1 MTKAKLKIAGC
12 FRTRKGADDYLGIM
26 SYVYTA
32 RKQGHK
38 TRHAGL
44 QIPKAGEE
52 RVFRTGKKNTFCLDR
67 PAGISYPFR
76 CI

>member
-32 RKQGHK
+32 RKQGHN
-38 TRHAGL
+38 AYEAIL
-44 QIPKAGEE
+44 QAVKGNPEFIFG
-52 RVFRTGKKNTFCLDR
+52 
-67 PAGISYPFR
+67 
-76 CI
+76 